1 MTDESERIKEVKEY
15 IESTIAE
22 VDGHTRNV
30 EKLFKLDKWSKD
42 RSLYEIIIN
51 SYERHR
57 NTLKRIQKMIE
68 GEKVESGLY
77 TLSVQ
82 SEMDMIKERLDKLEG
97 SMSDSIPSELLQKW
111 INAIK
116 TGDPKE
122 VTNLYHDDGILLGTF
137 SNKERI
143 GHELILE
150 YFENLL
156 KSPVEVEIVSEHAS
170 ISESVAV
177 NSGLYNFVT
186 DGKTINARFSF
197 VYQKN
202 NDEWKI
208 TSHHSSVIP
217 ESD

>member
-15 IESTIAE
+15 IEATIAE
-22 VDGHTRNV
+22 VDGHTENV

-42 RSLYEIIIN
+42 KSLYEIIIN

-97 SMSDSIPSELLQKW
+97 SMSDSITSELLQKW

-122 VTNLYHDDGILLGTF
+122 VTNLYYDDGILLGTF

-170 ISESVAV
+170 VSESVAV

-208 TSHHSSVIP
+208 TSHRSSVIP